1 MSYSYL
7 KYLTIYCTSGAGLV
21 SHLLLLICLA
31 KDPLKCFRNSASYLV
46 TNLALVDFILCTTG
60 LMRMTFASKIK
71 TVMHI
76 YTTASLVSLF
86 SIFSI
91 AIDRYMLTVHPF
103 THRAFLNGRRIA
115 VWITSIWLQGFFNLA
130 IDFTFGQNSV
140 KTKVFNSIFITV
152 ALLTGLIYL
161 ITFVTLKKQEKNMS
175 QRNQCQSRSIQRE
188 FLKTIIM
195 VALIQIFTIVPP
207 SVGSLK
213 NLYSRVGVVTVW
225 HVIFLQMYCLNFAIN
240 PFLYIWRLKNYR
252 RTFYLLFCS
261 KAR

>member
-1 MSYSYL
+1 MSYSDL

-46 TNLALVDFILCTTG
+46 TNLALADFILCTAG
-60 LMRMTFASKIK
+60 LIWTTFASKSK
-71 TVMHI
+71 TVSYI
-76 YTTASLVSLF
+76 FTSTAWVSLF
-86 SIFSI
+86 SVFSI

-103 THRAFLNGRRIA
+103 THRVFLNGRRIA
-115 VWITSIWLQGFFNLA
+115 VWITSIWLQGFCHLA
-130 IDFTFGQNSV
+130 IEFTFGQNSV
-140 KTKVFNSIFITV
+140 KKKVFNSTFITV

-161 ITFVTLKKQEKNMS
+161 ITFVSLKKQEKNIS

-207 SVGSLK
+207 SVGSLT
-213 NLYSRVGVVTVW
+213 NSFSRVGAVTIW
-225 HVIFLQMYCLNFAIN
+225 DVIFLQMYSLNFAIN

-252 RTFYLLFCS
+252 RTFCLLFCS